1 MSAVVV
7 DWLGRGGIAQTT
19 PAWVSA
25 LRRAGHETVV
35 VTRGGREL
43 VGDHVRAPAEAAH
56 PILTHRRVAAL
67 AAATIHDLRPD
78 VVVVQN
84 YVLPPLETALDR
96 ALRSTGARSI
106 VVIHDHRLH
115 SPLAG
120 TRSGLRRRLL
130 LRPTS
135 SSPTAGSSPT
145 QWPRSAAAMTS
156 TPSPATP
163 ARPDDGACRPVGIPE
178 TPDATALLFGIVKR
192 SYKGMDVLRDLAAE
206 GVDGWRFA
214 AAGVGAPTTT
224 PGIVGVSGF
233 LPAADLVATVASAR
247 AAVLPYRIAS
257 QSAAVVLAQALGTVP
272 VAAAVGGIPEQITSG
287 VDGILVPAGASVGE
301 WRRALQSI
309 PEALDD
315 LGAAAV
321 ARVHAGD
328 RAFRE
333 LVHGLV

>member
-43 VGDHVRAPAEAAH
+43 VGEHVRAPAEAAH
-56 PILTHRRVAAL
+56 PIRTHRRVAAL

-130 LRPTS
+130 HSDIVVTHSRFVADAVAAFSGRNDIDAVPLPLPPDLT
-135 SSPTAGSSPT
+135 TEHAG
-145 QWPRSAAAMTS
+145 RS
-156 TPSPATP
+156 
-163 ARPDDGACRPVGIPE
+163 VFPE

-301 WRRALQSI
+301 WRQALQSI